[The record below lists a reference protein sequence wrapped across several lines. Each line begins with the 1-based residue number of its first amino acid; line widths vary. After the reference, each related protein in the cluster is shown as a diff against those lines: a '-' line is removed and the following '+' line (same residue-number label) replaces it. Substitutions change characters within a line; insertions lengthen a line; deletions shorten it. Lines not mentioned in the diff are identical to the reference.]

1 MKNINLKSFFS
12 NAGSVIGS
20 ILSFLFVYILLKDVY
35 EDITNKKKFN
45 EFIKSVN
52 EINKTLN
59 NKIKN

>member
-20 ILSFLFVYILLKDVY
+20 ILSILFVYFLLKDIY
-35 EDITNKKKFN
+35 EDISNKKKFN
-45 EFIKSVN
+45 ELIKSVN
-52 EINKTLN
+52 EINKTIN

>member
-1 MKNINLKSFFS
+1 ML
-12 NAGSVIGS
+12 NATN
-20 ILSFLFVYILLKDVY
+20 FLFVYFLLKDIY

-45 EFIKSVN
+45 ELIKSVN